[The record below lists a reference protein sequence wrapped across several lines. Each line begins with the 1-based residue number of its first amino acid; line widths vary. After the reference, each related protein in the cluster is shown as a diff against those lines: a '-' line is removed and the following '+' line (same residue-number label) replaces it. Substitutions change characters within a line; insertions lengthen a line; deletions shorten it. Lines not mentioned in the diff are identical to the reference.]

1 MTIVATE
8 DNRNIEWR
16 KNNVG
21 SALLQKMGWKE
32 GQGIGKRG
40 SSSTTAL
47 RALKRQD
54 GLGLGAKMANEG
66 GQSESS
72 NHFSAVLANLQ
83 AQHEPSAT
91 SKKTRKKKK
100 SKSAGSLILPQNKVV
115 AGHAQKRRDAKFG
128 QKSAHDLAC
137 IFGNLGAVVEQV
149 QVPVQAVQS
158 LQSNEKRKVRE
169 EEADQ
174 NDTDKR
180 EKKRR
185 KKERSKM
192 KEKRRNEKS
201 L

>member
-8 DNRNIEWR
+8 DNRNLEWR

-21 SALLQKMGWKE
+21 STLLQKMGWKE

-40 SSSTTAL
+40 SSNTTAL

-66 GQSESS
+66 GQSESA

-83 AQHEPSAT
+83 AHHEPE
-91 SKKTRKKKK
+91 KIKKKK
-100 SKSAGSLILPQNKVV
+100 KKAISASSLVLPQNKVV

-128 QKSAHDLAC
+128 PKTAQDLAC
-137 IFGNLGAVVEQV
+137 IFGNPTIVADQ
-149 QVPVQAVQS
+149 PD
-158 LQSNEKRKVRE
+158 LQRKPEDKRKCGAEGNEDIR
-169 EEADQ
+169 
-174 NDTDKR
+174 T
-180 EKKRR
+180 KKRR
-185 KKERSKM
+185 KKEGSRTKDKRR
-192 KEKRRNEKS
+192 KEKTS